1 MGHTGGYNPQIMVHH
16 SEGYVSEKWAF
27 CVYFVQLRWS
37 KKPELVDS
45 IPEGRSLPY
54 TVIPPRK
61 DPTKGPSRE
70 SIGHTDGYN
79 PQIMVHHS
87 EAYLSEKWAFC
98 VYFVQLAWSKKLES
112 LDLITEGR
120 SLSYAV
126 IGPTNDPIEGTYRES
141 MEHTGEYN
149 PQIMLGHSEGYLS
162 EKRAFCAYFVQL
174 AWSKKPELVDSI
186 PEGRSLPYTVIR
198 PRNDPT
204 KGPSRECLGRTD
216 GYNPRITVHHSESYL
231 SQKWAFCVYFV

>member
-16 SEGYVSEKWAF
+16 SESYVSEKWAF
-27 CVYFVQLRWS
+27 CAYFVQLRWS

-126 IGPTNDPIEGTYRES
+126 IGPTNDPIEGTYR
-141 MEHTGEYN
+141 
-149 PQIMLGHSEGYLS
+149 
-162 EKRAFCAYFVQL
+162 
-174 AWSKKPELVDSI
+174 
-186 PEGRSLPYTVIR
+186 
-198 PRNDPT
+198 
-204 KGPSRECLGRTD
+204 
-216 GYNPRITVHHSESYL
+216 
-231 SQKWAFCVYFV
+231 